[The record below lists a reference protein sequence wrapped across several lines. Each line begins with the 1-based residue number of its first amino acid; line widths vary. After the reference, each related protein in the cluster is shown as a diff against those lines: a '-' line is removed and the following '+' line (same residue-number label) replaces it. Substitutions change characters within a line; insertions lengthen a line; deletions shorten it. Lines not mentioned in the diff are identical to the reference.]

1 MEKDAECIQKDKL
14 ITFMLLSGVT
24 KDGYELNKLAD
35 LAAKAR
41 VVDKKGFVDGNIGFD
56 ELIKAKGDAK
66 DAKAKFS
73 REKKIKEIIAD
84 LISPGD
90 KNFDVIKL

>member
-1 MEKDAECIQKDKL
+1 
-14 ITFMLLSGVT
+14 MLMSGVT

-56 ELIKAKGDAK
+56 EQIKARGDGK

-84 LISPGD
+84 IISPGD
-90 KNFDVIKL
+90 KNFDIIKL

>member
-1 MEKDAECIQKDKL
+1 M
-14 ITFMLLSGVT
+14 
-24 KDGYELNKLAD
+24 AD

-84 LISPGD
+84 LIAPGD
-90 KNFDVIKL
+90 KNFDVIKLYFLLSFKKSHIIDLSTLLKNK

>member
-1 MEKDAECIQKDKL
+1 
-14 ITFMLLSGVT
+14 MLMSGVT

-35 LAAKAR
+35 LAGKAR

-56 ELIKAKGDAK
+56 EQIKARGDAK

-84 LISPGD
+84 IISPGD
-90 KNFDVIKL
+90 KNFDIIKL